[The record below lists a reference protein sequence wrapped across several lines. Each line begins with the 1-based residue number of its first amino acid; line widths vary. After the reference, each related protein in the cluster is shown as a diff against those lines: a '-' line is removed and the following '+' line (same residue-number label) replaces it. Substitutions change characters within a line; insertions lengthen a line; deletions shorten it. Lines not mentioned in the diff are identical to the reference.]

1 MNLMV
6 FIMSVLVKRLSR
18 ILQAIVLVC
27 CLHSL
32 VARADFELTSL
43 EALVDSGLLQVD
55 ATANLSLS
63 DETQQ
68 ALESGVDLRIQFLIE
83 LIKSRNWLWDTPEK
97 EWEMLF
103 TLHFH
108 QLSGQYI
115 LAIPQSDNLQA
126 FNTVED
132 ALDDLA
138 SRLSF
143 NLGYEESLQQQGIHY
158 LRAKVKLDTEYL
170 PAPLKLFSLVSGDW
184 KLDSGWRLWVLEP

>member
-1 MNLMV
+1 MP
-6 FIMSVLVKRLSR
+6 VLSKHLPRL
-18 ILQAIVLVC
+18 LQAIVLVY

-43 EALVDSGLLQVD
+43 EAMVDAGLLQVD
-55 ATANLSLS
+55 ATANLSLP
-63 DETQQ
+63 DETQE

-83 LIKSRNWLWDTPEK
+83 LMKSRNWLWDAPEK
-97 EWEMLF
+97 TWEMLF

-108 QLSGQYI
+108 QLSGQYV

-126 FNTVED
+126 FNTVQD
-132 ALDDLA
+132 ALDDLS

-143 NLGYEESLQQQGIHY
+143 NLGYEESLQQQGTYY
-158 LRAKVKLDTEYL
+158 LRAKVKLDTEFL